1 MNKKPQV
8 FPTQEQR
15 ETYQSE
21 EAKLEA
27 FNAEKA
33 QATNDIYTNASPQ
46 DTPKGHSD
54 AVEAMRLRTQQQL
67 EEKKNIG
74 KVQHPELSEKVI
86 QRVEQP
92 IKQVEDPNI
101 ELIRLRDEQLRI
113 NNENIQRYQQQA
125 NQSSARNNNNPETN
139 TGLYTPNETYNM
151 NQNTQGTQNNYNDN
165 YNNNN
170 YVPPTPPSTPPTN
183 NVMDYG
189 KNPSNIDPYIYELS
203 QPNYNA
209 PFDVIPLPSQ
219 GKLYPNKK
227 ANIKVAFMT
236 TSDENI
242 LTSPNLL
249 ASGEFLE
256 ILINRKILEPT
267 LRYRDLTIGDRNAIM
282 IWLRATG
289 YGEMYPVTI
298 YDEKNIPFETDIN
311 LQTLKTKSLGAEPDN
326 EGLFDFTL
334 PLTKKQI
341 KFKFLTCGDVD
352 DIDRIIEKEKENK
365 VPVDNSTTYTIERI
379 IVEVNGDR
387 NKSVISDFV
396 STLRIGDAQSLMQ
409 YVSEIESGV
418 DLNINVTTPGGGSV
432 ATFLPLNMRFFWPN
446 SKL

>member
-1 MNKKPQV
+1 MDKRPQV
-8 FPTQEQR
+8 FPTKEQVNA
-15 ETYQSE
+15 YQTE
-21 EAKLEA
+21 EARIASFE
-27 FNAEKA
+27 AEKA
-33 QATNDIYTNASPQ
+33 EATNDIYVNAAAPN
-46 DTPKGHSD
+46 DTPEGHYD
-54 AVEAMRLRTQQQL
+54 AVEAMRIRTQQQI
-67 EEKKNIG
+67 EAKNNYG
-74 KVQHPELSEKVI
+74 KVQHPELSERLI

-92 IKQVEDPNI
+92 EQQVEDPNA

-113 NNENIQRYQQQA
+113 NQENILKYQQQA
-125 NQSSARNNNNPETN
+125 NQASSRNNENTETN
-139 TGLYTPNETYNM
+139 SGLYETNSQTNM
-151 NQNTQGTQNNYNDN
+151 NQNNQGGQ
-165 YNNNN
+165 NN
-170 YVPPTPPSTPPTN
+170 YVPPIPPSVPPIN
-183 NVMDYG
+183 NTTSYG
-189 KNPSNIDPYIYELS
+189 QNPSNINPYILEIS

-219 GKLYPNKK
+219 GKLYANKRP
-227 ANIKVAFMT
+227 NIKVAYMT
-236 TSDENI
+236 TADENI

-298 YDEKNIPFETDIN
+298 YDEKNNPFETDIN
-311 LQTLKTKSLGAEPDN
+311 LQNLKTKNLGAEPTT
-326 EGLFDFTL
+326 EGLFDFIL
-334 PLTKKQI
+334 PLTKNQI

-352 DIDRIIEKEKENK
+352 DIERRVEIDKQNNI
-365 VPVDNSTTYTIERI
+365 PVDNTTTYTLERI

-387 NKSVISDFV
+387 NGMMISDFV
-396 STLRIGDAQSLMQ
+396 STLRIGDGQSLME
-409 YVSEIESGV
+409 YMTSIESGI
-418 DLNINVTTPGGGSV
+418 DLNIDVTTPGGGSV

>member
-1 MNKKPQV
+1 MDRKPQV

-21 EAKLEA
+21 EAKLAA

-33 QATNDIYTNASPQ
+33 QATNDIYTNAAPQ
-46 DTPKGHSD
+46 DTPQGHYD

-67 EEKKNIG
+67 ENKNSVG

-92 IKQVEDPNI
+92 TKQVEDANQ

-113 NNENIQRYQQQA
+113 NNENIQKYQQQA
-125 NQSSARNNNNPETN
+125 NYASARNNQNSDTN
-139 TGLYTPNETYNM
+139 AGLYTPNETYDM
-151 NQNTQGTQNNYNDN
+151 NQNNQNNYI
-165 YNNNN
+165 
-170 YVPPTPPSTPPTN
+170 PPTPPSTPPTN
-183 NVMDYG
+183 NTMDYG

-311 LQTLKTKSLGAEPDN
+311 LQTLKTKNLGAEPDN

-352 DIDRIIEKEKENK
+352 DIEKIIEKEKENN

-396 STLRIGDAQSLMQ
+396 STLRIGDAQSLME
-409 YVSEIESGV
+409 YVSKIESGV
-418 DLNINVTTPGGGSV
+418 DLNIDVTTPGGGSV

>member
-1 MNKKPQV
+1 MDKRPNV
-8 FPTQEQR
+8 FPTQEQVKA
-15 ETYQSE
+15 YQTE
-21 EAKLEA
+21 EARIAA
-27 FNAEKA
+27 FEAEKA
-33 QATNDIYTNASPQ
+33 EATNDIYINAKSPN
-46 DTPKGHSD
+46 DTPEGHYD
-54 AVEAMRLRTQQQL
+54 AVEAMRIRTQQQI
-67 EEKKNIG
+67 EAKNNSG
-74 KVQHPELSEKVI
+74 KVQHPELSERFI
-86 QRVEQP
+86 QKVEQP
-92 IKQVEDPNI
+92 EQPVEDPNA
-101 ELIRLRDEQLRI
+101 ELLRLRDEQLRI
-113 NNENIQRYQQQA
+113 NQENILRYQQQA
-125 NQSSARNNNNPETN
+125 NQASARNNENTETN
-139 TGLYTPNETYNM
+139 SGLYETNSQKTM
-151 NQNTQGTQNNYNDN
+151 NQNNQGTQ
-165 YNNNN
+165 NN
-170 YVPPTPPSTPPTN
+170 YVPPTPPSVPPIN
-183 NVMDYG
+183 NSANYG
-189 KNPSNIDPYIYELS
+189 QNPSNINPYILEIS

-227 ANIKVAFMT
+227 PNIKVAYMT
-236 TSDENI
+236 TADENI

-298 YDEKNIPFETDIN
+298 YDEKNNPFETDIN
-311 LQTLKTKSLGAEPDN
+311 LQNLKTKNLGAEPTT
-326 EGLFDFTL
+326 EGLFDFIL
-334 PLTKKQI
+334 PLTKNQI

-352 DIDRIIEKEKENK
+352 DIERRVENDK
-365 VPVDNSTTYTIERI
+365 QNNIPVDNTTTYTLERI

-387 NKSVISDFV
+387 NPMVISDFV
-396 STLRIGDAQSLMQ
+396 STLRIGDGQSLMD
-409 YVSEIESGV
+409 YISSIESGI

>member
-1 MNKKPQV
+1 MDRKPQV

-21 EAKLEA
+21 EAKLAA

-33 QATNDIYTNASPQ
+33 QVTNDIYTNAAPQ
-46 DTPKGHSD
+46 DTPQGHYD

-67 EEKKNIG
+67 ENKNSVG

-92 IKQVEDPNI
+92 TKQVEDANQ

-113 NNENIQRYQQQA
+113 NNENIQKYQQQA
-125 NQSSARNNNNPETN
+125 NYASARNNQNSDTN
-139 TGLYTPNETYNM
+139 AGLYTPNETYDM
-151 NQNTQGTQNNYNDN
+151 NQNNQ
-165 YNNNN
+165 NNNN
-170 YVPPTPPSTPPTN
+170 YIPPTPPSTPPTN
-183 NVMDYG
+183 NTMDYG

-311 LQTLKTKSLGAEPDN
+311 LQTLKTKNLGAEPDN

-352 DIDRIIEKEKENK
+352 DIEKIIEKEKENN

-396 STLRIGDAQSLMQ
+396 STLRIGDAQSLME
-409 YVSEIESGV
+409 YVSKIESGV
-418 DLNINVTTPGGGSV
+418 DLNIDVTTPGGGSV